1 MLRYINNFITQTF
14 TSVSIPNIQVS
25 DIIEVLIL
33 TILIYQ
39 LAKRIA
45 DTRILTVVKGILI
58 LLGFY
63 GVLAI
68 AELSVLA
75 SIFKWF
81 ILVCLICIILAIQP
95 DLRKIMES
103 AGSKNYVKEFISW
116 WKRDKV
122 KGIDLEFNDNTLD
135 ALVEACEQMS
145 KTKTG
150 ALIVFELDTPLKDIV
165 ATGIKLDALITKQL
179 LIQIFEKNTPLHD
192 GAVVIKGDR
201 IESATCYLPLSNN
214 LKINKD
220 LGTRHRAGIGVTE
233 QVDCFV
239 LIISEETGSI
249 SWVQNGNIH
258 HKVAIKDL
266 RNILTKIQHRKG
278 YVKKKVD
285 VVKKASKLDFKA
297 IGIAFAVALFTW
309 LTILNIID
317 PVKTRQITGLNVQ
330 VINEEAITSIDQTYE
345 IVDGDIISVTI
356 KGKRSVVDSI
366 TKNDI
371 KAIADLEELSKVYA
385 VPIEIKLNNGLDE
398 YITVTYKSK
407 NTMKIKLDSIAE
419 KVVTLEYETTGGISD
434 KCFIDS
440 ISSNKESITIKG
452 ANSIISTIDRV
463 VLPVDIS
470 GYTKSFRSTV
480 KPIIYDRNGKD
491 ISSEK
496 LELSERSFDVA
507 VEMLSAKTVPI
518 NVNIMNS
525 GLDKC
530 KILNYISEKD
540 KVTVGG
546 TDENLNNLDLIN
558 IDVDISQD
566 IKGIT
571 SNKLIKTIDITEYI
585 SENYRIASENAKL
598 NITIDIE
605 TPIEKDIKVKS
616 EDIEVKNVSN
626 KLTGT
631 VKNAEYTL
639 KLRGYKEDLDRL
651 DLEYYISLKGKHAGS
666 GEVELQIKELS
677 DDIEII
683 NTPLIK
689 YELKE
694 K

>member
-1 MLRYINNFITQTF
+1 MLDYINNFITQIF
-14 TSVSIPNIQVS
+14 TSVSIPNIQMS
-25 DIIEVLIL
+25 DIVEILIL
-33 TILIYQ
+33 TVLIYQ

-45 DTRILTVVKGILI
+45 DTRILTVVKGIML
-58 LLGFY
+58 LLGLY
-63 GVLAI
+63 GVLAL

-75 SIFKWF
+75 SLFKWF
-81 ILVCLICIILAIQP
+81 IVICLICIILAIQP

-103 AGSKNYVKEFISW
+103 AGSKNYVKEVIAW
-116 WKRDKV
+116 WKRDKDKEV
-122 KGIDLEFNDNTLD
+122 ELEFSENTLE
-135 ALVEACEQMS
+135 ALIDACEQMS

-165 ATGIKLDALITKQL
+165 ATGIKLDAMITKQL

-239 LIISEETGSI
+239 LIVSEETGSI
-249 SWVQNGNIH
+249 SWVQDGNIH
-258 HKVAIKDL
+258 HKVALKDL

-285 VVKKASKLDFKA
+285 VVKKASKMDFKA
-297 IGIAFAVALFTW
+297 IGIALVVALSTW
-309 LTILNIID
+309 LIILNIID
-317 PVKTRQITGLNVQ
+317 PVKTRQITNVDVQ
-330 VINEEAITSIDQTYE
+330 VVNEEAITSIDQTYE
-345 IVDGDIISVTI
+345 IIDGNTISITI

-366 TKNDI
+366 TRDDI

-385 VPIEIKLNNGLDE
+385 VPIEIRLKNGLDE
-398 YITVTYKSK
+398 YVSVVYKSK
-407 NTMKIKLDSIAE
+407 NTMKIKLDNIAE
-419 KVVTLEYETTGGISD
+419 KVVKLEYETTGGISE

-452 ANSIISTIDRV
+452 ANSIISTIDKV
-463 VLPVDIS
+463 VLPVNIS
-470 GYTKSFRSTV
+470 GYTQSFNSTV
-480 KPIIYDRNGKD
+480 KPVIYDRNGKD

-496 LELSERSFDVA
+496 LELSERSFNVT
-507 VEMLSAKTVPI
+507 VEMLSAKSVPI

-530 KILNYISEKD
+530 KIINYIPEKNS
-540 KVTVGG
+540 VIVGG
-546 TDENLNNLDLIN
+546 TEDDLDNLELITLN
-558 IDVDISQD
+558 VDISQD
-566 IKGIT
+566 IKDIT
-571 SNKLIKTIDITEYI
+571 SNRLIKTIDMTEHI
-585 SENYRIASENAKL
+585 SENYKIAVENAKL

-605 TPIEKDIKVKS
+605 TPIEKEIKIKS
-616 EDIEVKNVSN
+616 EDIVVNNVSN
-626 KLTGT
+626 KL
-631 VKNAEYTL
+631 KSIIKSAEYNL
-639 KLRGYKEDLDRL
+639 KLKGYKQDLERL
-651 DLEYYISLKGKHAGS
+651 DLGYYISLKGKQAGS
-666 GEVELQIKELS
+666 GEVELQIKGL
-677 DDIEII
+677 DGNIEII
-683 NTPLIK
+683 NKPSIK

>member
-1 MLRYINNFITQTF
+1 MLDYINNFITQIF
-14 TSVSIPNIQVS
+14 TSVSIPNIQMS
-25 DIIEVLIL
+25 DIVEILIL
-33 TILIYQ
+33 TVLIYQ

-45 DTRILTVVKGILI
+45 DTRILTVVKGIMI
-58 LLGFY
+58 LLGLY
-63 GVLAI
+63 GVLAL
-68 AELSVLA
+68 AELNVLA
-75 SIFKWF
+75 SLFKWF
-81 ILVCLICIILAIQP
+81 IVICLICIILAIQP

-103 AGSKNYVKEFISW
+103 AGSKNYVKEVLAW
-116 WKRDKV
+116 WKRDKDKEV
-122 KGIDLEFNDNTLD
+122 ELEFSENTLE
-135 ALVEACEQMS
+135 ALIDACEQMS

-165 ATGIKLDALITKQL
+165 ATGIKLDAMITKQL

-239 LIISEETGSI
+239 LIVSEETGSI
-249 SWVQNGNIH
+249 SWVQDGNIH
-258 HKVAIKDL
+258 HKVALKDL

-285 VVKKASKLDFKA
+285 VVKKASKMDFKA
-297 IGIAFAVALFTW
+297 IGIALVVALSTW
-309 LTILNIID
+309 LIILNIID
-317 PVKTRQITGLNVQ
+317 PVKTRQITNVDVQ

-345 IVDGDIISVTI
+345 VIDGNTISITI

-366 TKNDI
+366 TRDDI
-371 KAIADLEELSKVYA
+371 RAIADLEELSKVYA
-385 VPIEIKLNNGLDE
+385 VPIEIRLKNGLDE
-398 YITVTYKSK
+398 YVSVVYKSK
-407 NTMKIKLDSIAE
+407 NTMKIKLDNIAE
-419 KVVTLEYETTGGISD
+419 KVVKLEYETTGGISE

-452 ANSIISTIDRV
+452 ANSIISTIDKV
-463 VLPVDIS
+463 VLPVNIS
-470 GYTKSFRSTV
+470 GYTQSFNSTV
-480 KPIIYDRNGKD
+480 KPVIYDRNGKD

-496 LELSERSFDVA
+496 LELSERSFNVT
-507 VEMLSAKTVPI
+507 VEMLSAKSVPI

-530 KILNYISEKD
+530 KIINYIPEKNS
-540 KVTVGG
+540 VIVGG
-546 TDENLNNLDLIN
+546 TEDDLDNLELITLN
-558 IDVDISQD
+558 VDISQD
-566 IKGIT
+566 IKDIT
-571 SNKLIKTIDITEYI
+571 SNRLIKTIDMTEHI
-585 SENYRIASENAKL
+585 SENYKIAVENAKL

-605 TPIEKDIKVKS
+605 TPIEKEIKIKS
-616 EDIEVKNVSN
+616 EDIVVNNVGN
-626 KLTGT
+626 KLKSTI
-631 VKNAEYTL
+631 KSDEYNL
-639 KLRGYKEDLDRL
+639 KLKGYKQDLERL
-651 DLEYYISLKGKHAGS
+651 DLEYYISLKGKQAGS
-666 GEVELQIKELS
+666 GEVELQIKGL
-677 DDIEII
+677 DGNIEII